1 MTVRARPV
9 PFEVLLWVGY
19 SEWWLMRVLLQVRP
33 DGTASGLVAVSASRE
48 VMRYLP

>member
-33 DGTASGLVAVSASRE
+33 DGTALILAVAVASR
-48 VMRYLP
+48 RR